1 MNCALSVITLT
12 SRVCW
17 RGHCPIGRSR
27 FLYSSVMILIQA
39 LEYLDRP
46 LTGVEVSIA
55 RVRGAVR
62 DS

>member
-1 MNCALSVITLT
+1 
-12 SRVCW
+12 
-17 RGHCPIGRSR
+17 
-27 FLYSSVMILIQA
+27 MILIQA